1 MAAWRQVY
9 RMAVCPHGSAQQAA
23 GWAAVTAWLRQQT
36 GMPLAWRP
44 VEDYLRLGEAV
55 AARAAVVYADPA
67 RALFLADRH
76 GFVPVAAATDVDGV
90 FVVAARGGEG
100 GLEAMDAAPLV
111 VVPGTF
117 ATALGLYTLH
127 QRGLRPRVQPA
138 ATWQQVVRRVLT
150 GQSRFGL
157 LCEATYRALA
167 LRTLR
172 LLRLVDGPWNTS
184 AAHVWLVRR
193 SHARLGQQLEE
204 TLLGMHDHP
213 AGRALLSEIGVTGWR
228 RPTGEL
234 ETVRHIVAWARNT
247 VRYD

>member
-1 MAAWRQVY
+1 MTAWRQVY

-23 GWAAVTAWLRQQT
+23 GWVALTAWLRQQT
-36 GMPLAWRP
+36 GVPLVWLP
-44 VEDYLRLGEAV
+44 DEDYLRLGEA
-55 AARAAVVYADPA
+55 AAAVVYADPA

-90 FVVAARGGEG
+90 FVVAASDEEG
-100 GLEAMDAAPLV
+100 GLEAMDAASLV

-127 QRGLRPRVQPA
+127 QRGLHPRLQPA
-138 ATWQQVVRRVLT
+138 ATWQQVVRQVLT

-172 LLRLVDGPWNTS
+172 LLQLVAGPWNTS

-193 SHARLGQQLEE
+193 SHAYLGQQLEE
-204 TLLGMHDHP
+204 TLLGMHNQA

-234 ETVRHIVAWARNT
+234 ETVRHIVAWVRNT
-247 VRYD
+247 VQYD